1 MHKHLEQWAQ
11 ANAIAHRAAGPRT
24 PSRKSCKP
32 RSWPVRW
39 APVLMLAALAG
50 PVRATA
56 GSVPAA
62 CLHDSPPQRLALIE
76 LYTSEGCSS
85 CPPADHWLG
94 TQAARLPASQALAL
108 ALHVDYWDSLGWRD
122 RFASPVFT
130 ARQRTLAGA
139 VGSHTVYTP
148 EVFVGAREQRRWH
161 DAGEVAARVAEINA
175 QAPGASLRLGW
186 QALSAGQ
193 VQVELNV
200 TPAARSGPLQAYAAL
215 VEDGLVSSVKAGE
228 NQGATLHHER
238 VVRLWLGPFAVPAE
252 GLAWSGSVP
261 LPTGADPH
269 KLAWVAFAQ
278 QPGAEVAQAV
288 LAPRCEL
295 SG

>member
-1 MHKHLEQWAQ
+1 MHKHFEQPAGTD
-11 ANAIAHRAAGPRT
+11 AMVSRHSRPCRPALRSRAWSA
-24 PSRKSCKP
+24 
-32 RSWPVRW
+32 RW
-39 APVLMLAALAG
+39 APLLVLAALAG
-50 PVRATA
+50 PARAAA
-56 GSVPAA
+56 GAVPAA

-76 LYTSEGCSS
+76 LYTSEGCNS
-85 CPPADHWLG
+85 CPPADRWLG
-94 TQAARLPASQALAL
+94 AHAARLPATQALAL

-130 ARQRTLAGA
+130 ARQRTLAAA

-148 EVFVGAREQRRWH
+148 QVFVGAREERRWH
-161 DAGEVAARVAEINA
+161 DAGQVAARVSEINA

-186 QALSAGQ
+186 QALASGQ
-193 VQVELNV
+193 AQVALNV

-215 VEDGLVSSVKAGE
+215 VEDGLVSSVSAGE
-228 NQGATLHHER
+228 NWGATLHHER

-261 LPTGADPH
+261 LPVGSDPR

-295 SG
+295 PG

>member
-1 MHKHLEQWAQ
+1 MHKYLKQSAQ
-11 ANAIAHRAAGPRT
+11 ADAIAQRAAGPRT
-24 PSRKSCKP
+24 PARKSCKP
-32 RSWPVRW
+32 RSWPMRW
-39 APVLMLAALAG
+39 APMLMLAALAG
-50 PVRATA
+50 PVRAA
-56 GSVPAA
+56 ASAVPAA

-186 QALSAGQ
+186 RALSAGQ
-193 VQVELNV
+193 AQVALNV

-261 LPTGADPH
+261 LPTGADPR

-295 SG
+295 PR

>member
-1 MHKHLEQWAQ
+1 MHTHLEQSAQ
-11 ANAIAHRAAGPRT
+11 AAANMYRDAGPRN
-24 PSRKSCKP
+24 PSRQSCKP
-32 RSWPVRW
+32 RSWPLRW

-50 PVRATA
+50 PVRAAA
-56 GSVPAA
+56 GAVPAA

-76 LYTSEGCSS
+76 LYTSEGCNS
-85 CPPADHWLG
+85 CPPADRWLG

-122 RFASPVFT
+122 RFASPVST
-130 ARQRTLAGA
+130 ARQRMLARA

-148 EVFVGAREQRRWH
+148 EVFVGAREQRRWQ

-186 QALSAGQ
+186 QALSAAQ
-193 VQVELNV
+193 VQVALNV

-215 VEDGLVSSVKAGE
+215 VEDGLVSAVKAGE

-238 VVRLWLGPFAVPAE
+238 VVRLWLGPFAVPPE

-261 LPTGADPH
+261 LPAGADPS

-295 SG
+295 PG